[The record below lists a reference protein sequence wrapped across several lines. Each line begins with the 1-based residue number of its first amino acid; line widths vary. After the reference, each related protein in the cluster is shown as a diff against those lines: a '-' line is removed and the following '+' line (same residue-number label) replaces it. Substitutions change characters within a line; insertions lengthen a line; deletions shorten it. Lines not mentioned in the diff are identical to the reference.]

1 MDMIDID
8 RSLETASKAMLV
20 RVWRHKIV
28 FVLIAVLVGAP
39 ALLGLLLVRPTYEG
53 TTLLVSGQASLA
65 QGPEQP
71 RNPTVTPEAL
81 SRIAESEE
89 VVSAAIQKV
98 GLDKV
103 AAGPPGHPE
112 SIFQRIRHTLFPSRV
127 PPSRALSPLEAELP
141 RIKLGLTVHTETNS
155 EVIRISYRNRDPI
168 VAADFANAVA
178 QAFVDRQILLY
189 SRPGAVDF
197 FLREQRRFEDL
208 ARAEADRLQQFE
220 TKTGFYSAADQKQ
233 LWLKRLND
241 LDAAQALTNGLI
253 TQKTAEQVALAES
266 LHKLAPVARSP
277 YVSALVDNLSGGRTG
292 DSQGSVGAL
301 LGQTADPPQLL
312 IKVYQDSMVTLFQ
325 TNADLAGARSLEK
338 QQRAEIDAVRADLD
352 RLTDNEQ
359 EFDRL
364 TRAVAQATYNADVF
378 AKRMVEEQINAELS
392 AARFSSLKVIQK
404 ATVPLRPVS
413 PNYPV
418 ATIAILLA
426 SLLAGVA
433 AALLR
438 SRLA

>member
-8 RSLETASKAMLV
+8 RSLESASKAMLV
-20 RVWRHKIV
+20 SVWRHKIL
-28 FVLIAVLVGAP
+28 FVVVATIVCVP
-39 ALLGLLLVRPTYEG
+39 AITALLLVRPTYEG
-53 TTLLVSGQASLA
+53 STLLVSGQVNLA

-71 RNPTVTPEAL
+71 RTSTVTPEAL

-98 GLDKV
+98 GLDKL
-103 AAGPPGHPE
+103 AAGPAGHTE
-112 SIFQRIRHTLFPSRV
+112 SIFQRARHWLFPARV
-127 PPSRALSPLEAELP
+127 PPPRALPQLEADLP
-141 RIKLGLTVHTETNS
+141 RIKLGLAVHTETNS
-155 EVIRISYRNRDPI
+155 EVIRISYRNKDPV

-197 FLREQRRFEDL
+197 FKREQQRFENQ
-208 ARAEADRLQQFE
+208 AKAEADNLQQFE
-220 TKTGFYSAADQKQ
+220 TRPGFYSASDQKL

-241 LDAAQALTNGLI
+241 LDVAQALTNGLI
-253 TQKTAEQVALAES
+253 TQKSGQQAALAES

-277 YVSALVDNLSGGRTG
+277 YVSALVDNLSGGRSG
-292 DSQGSVGAL
+292 DPQGSVGTL
-301 LGQTADPPQLL
+301 LSQTADPPQLL

-325 TNADLAGARSLEK
+325 TNADLAGARNLQK

-364 TRAVAQATYNADVF
+364 TRAVAQATFNADVF

-418 ATIAILLA
+418 ATIAILLG
-426 SLLAGVA
+426 SLLAGTG

-438 SRLA
+438 SRLV